1 VTSLDHDSTQTSRQ
15 RLLAAAKTL
24 FAQNGFER
32 TSTASIARVA
42 GTSESQLVRYYHT
55 KTGLLEAI
63 FNISWQTLTPEI
75 QQVVMGATDAREAL
89 AGVLETVTD
98 SFGRDPDLAFL
109 LLFEGRRVRG
119 ESSEIILSQGFIDF
133 ANLIRLLI
141 QRGKKDGTFR
151 VELSDEAMAS
161 AILGA
166 TEGMIRDRLMAQRAG
181 KEDPF
186 SIAEIRAIFLAF
198 LTGLHQPGGAAS
210 SLGTAASD

>member
-1 VTSLDHDSTQTSRQ
+1 
-15 RLLAAAKTL
+15 
-24 FAQNGFER
+24 
-32 TSTASIARVA
+32 
-42 GTSESQLVRYYHT
+42 
-55 KTGLLEAI
+55 
-63 FNISWQTLTPEI
+63 
-75 QQVVMGATDAREAL
+75 M
-89 AGVLETVTD
+89 LETVTD

-119 ESSEIILSQGFIDF
+119 ESSEIVLSQGFIEF

-181 KEDPF
+181 KADPF
-186 SIAEIRAIFLAF
+186 SVAEIRSIFLAF
-198 LTGLHQPGGAAS
+198 LTGLHQPGGAGS
-210 SLGTAASD
+210 SSGAAASD

>member
-1 VTSLDHDSTQTSRQ
+1 M
-15 RLLAAAKTL
+15 AAAKTL
-24 FAQNGFER
+24 FAQHGFER
-32 TSTASIARVA
+32 TSTASIAREA

-63 FNISWQTLTPEI
+63 FNACWQTLTPEI

-98 SFGRDPDLAFL
+98 GFGRDPDLAFL

-119 ESSEIILSQGFIDF
+119 ESSEIVLSQGFIEF

-166 TEGMIRDRLMAQRAG
+166 TEGMIRDRVMAQRAG
-181 KEDPF
+181 KADPF
-186 SIAEIRAIFLAF
+186 SVAEIRSIFLAF
-198 LTGLHQPGGAAS
+198 LTGLHQPGDAPPSLGAA
-210 SLGTAASD
+210 ASE

>member
-1 VTSLDHDSTQTSRQ
+1 MVSLDHDSTQTSRQ

-32 TSTASIARVA
+32 TSTASIAREA

-63 FNISWQTLTPEI
+63 FNASWQTLTPEI

-89 AGVLETVTD
+89 AGVLERVAD
-98 SFGRDPDLAFL
+98 AFGRDPDLAFL
-109 LLFEGRRVRG
+109 LLLEGRRVRG
-119 ESSEIILSQGFIDF
+119 ESSEIVLSQGFIEF
-133 ANLIRLLI
+133 ASLIRLLI

-151 VELSDEAMAS
+151 GELSDDAMAS

-181 KEDPF
+181 NEDLF
-186 SIAEIRAIFLAF
+186 SIAQIQAVFLAL
-198 LTGLHQPGGAAS
+198 LTGLGKTGNAAPS
-210 SLGTAASD
+210 SSRAGTE

>member
-1 VTSLDHDSTQTSRQ
+1 M
-15 RLLAAAKTL
+15 AAAKTL

-32 TSTASIARVA
+32 TSTASIAREA

-63 FNISWQTLTPEI
+63 FNICWQALTPEI

-98 SFGRDPDLAFL
+98 AFGRDPDLAFL

-198 LTGLHQPGGAAS
+198 LTGLHQPGDPAS
-210 SLGTAASD
+210 SLGTEASD